1 MSFKSII
8 ILSGEESMLIK
19 ITRGRKITCNNQI
32 YDKKCQKVL
41 QILTVPNLEHK
52 YNFYY
57 SMTIENMFS
66 LYERIGKKK
75 LGVYNWHFNNDM
87 FMPRENIFSLH
98 SRTFFPNDILKII
111 LFITLFQVF
120 SRHLSLAKAM
130 AACFPEIPFQK
141 KNAFIFYR
149 CNLQTAANNL
159 YI

>member
-57 SMTIENMFS
+57 NMTIENMFS
-66 LYERIGKKK
+66 LYERIGKK
-75 LGVYNWHFNNDM
+75 N
-87 FMPRENIFSLH
+87 
-98 SRTFFPNDILKII
+98 
-111 LFITLFQVF
+111 
-120 SRHLSLAKAM
+120 
-130 AACFPEIPFQK
+130 
-141 KNAFIFYR
+141 
-149 CNLQTAANNL
+149 
-159 YI
+159 

>member
-32 YDKKCQKVL
+32 YDKNCQKVL
-41 QILTVPNLEHK
+41 QILIVPNLEHK

-75 LGVYNWHFNNDM
+75 TRSIQLA
-87 FMPRENIFSLH
+87 
-98 SRTFFPNDILKII
+98 
-111 LFITLFQVF
+111 FQ
-120 SRHLSLAKAM
+120 
-130 AACFPEIPFQK
+130 
-141 KNAFIFYR
+141 
-149 CNLQTAANNL
+149 
-159 YI
+159 